1 MRRYGMIAL
10 CVLLVLILALPAG
23 AGAEKAGKTVRVGWY
38 ESSFNTTDESGRRS
52 GYAYEYQQKIA
63 AYSGWQY
70 EYVSAGWPVL
80 LDMLKNGEIDLM
92 SDVFWTEERENEM
105 LFSSLPMGTEEYYL
119 FISPTNQEI
128 LPGDVQT
135 LQGKT
140 VGVNRGSIQETFFK
154 EWAEKNGLSVKLAE
168 VDGTESESLAMLE
181 NGELD
186 AYVTVDSFTRPERTV
201 PVYKIGSSD
210 FFFAV
215 SKERPDLQ
223 ADLNQAMSRIQDE
236 NRYFNQQMFE
246 RFINR
251 RGANAFL
258 SEAEVGW
265 LARKGTIRVGYQD
278 NYMAFCAQ
286 DKETG
291 DLTGALK
298 DYLDYASD
306 CLVNAHLVFEPVA
319 FRTTSEA
326 IQALKQ
332 GAIDCIFPANLSSYD
347 GERLGVVMTSPVT
360 RTDMYAVV
368 RQNDQN
374 LFQNERSVTVAVNE
388 GNPNYDSFLADHYP
402 KWTRV
407 YVKDTEACLE
417 AVSKGVADCMVLSY
431 YRYNN
436 VSRLCEQLKL
446 TPVTTGINL
455 EYCFAVR
462 YGDTEMY
469 SVLSKATGLVPE
481 STLNVAMSNY
491 ITEDARL
498 TLEDYLQDH
507 LSAVVATGVIILTVI
522 LALLLLS
529 LRSGRKA
536 KQLIAATETDNLTGL
551 YNRDFFFEYANR
563 MRQEHPG
570 QRMDAMVFNIEQF
583 HSVNAI
589 RGRQFGDRVLTALGD
604 GIGEIARERSGI
616 AGRFGADRFDLYCPH
631 AEDWQTVYE
640 QLQQKMDNLSPNSR
654 IRLRMGVMPGETG
667 MEPVQ
672 MFDKARTA
680 CNMTRGSY
688 KKHLIVYDE
697 EAGKREETEQKLLND
712 LTRALNEYELEVYYQ
727 PKFNIQCD
735 PPKLVSAEALVRWNH
750 PELGLLQPG
759 DFVPLFERNGR
770 IAEIDRFVWNH
781 AARKMMRWREKF
793 GILLPVSVNL
803 SRVDAFDPT
812 LEKTLDGIIEY
823 YGLTRDCLKLEITE
837 SVYTEDAEQLIR
849 VVASL
854 RRKGYQVDMDDFGS
868 GYSSLHM
875 LSEMPVDVLKMDRGF
890 VRHVGESEKDDSVVS
905 MILNIAKALG
915 IPVIAEGVETEEQL
929 KRLKELGCFIVQ
941 GYCFS
946 KPLHS
951 TEFENRFLMSHENR
965 KTEE

>member
-1 MRRYGMIAL
+1 MIAL
-10 CVLLVLILALPAG
+10 CFLLVLILALPAG

-92 SDVFWTEERENEM
+92 SDVSWTEERENEM

-140 VGVNRGSIQETFFK
+140 VGVNRGSIQETFFR

-215 SKERPDLQ
+215 NKERPDLQ

-286 DKETG
+286 DRETG
-291 DLTGALK
+291 ELTGALK

-332 GAIDCIFPANLSSYD
+332 GAIDCVFPANLSSYA

-360 RTDMYAVV
+360 RTDMYALV

-436 VSRLCEQLKL
+436 VSRLCERLKL

-498 TLEDYLQDH
+498 TLGDYLRDH

-640 QLQQKMDNLSPNSR
+640 QLQQKMDSLSPNSR
-654 IRLRMGVMPGETG
+654 IRLRMGVMPGEPG

-735 PPKLVSAEALVRWNH
+735 PPKLVTAEALVRWNH

-781 AARKMMRWREKF
+781 AARKMMRWREEF

-803 SRVDAFDPT
+803 SRVDAFDPA

-854 RRKGYQVDMDDFGS
+854 RRKGYQVGMDDFGS

-929 KRLKELGCFIVQ
+929 KRLKELGCPIVQ
-941 GYCFS
+941 GFYFS

-951 TEFENRFLMSHENR
+951 TEFENRFLVSHENR

>member
-10 CVLLVLILALPAG
+10 CFLLVLILALPAG

-92 SDVFWTEERENEM
+92 SDVSWTEERENEM

-215 SKERPDLQ
+215 NKERPDLQ

-286 DKETG
+286 DRETG
-291 DLTGALK
+291 ELTGALK
-298 DYLDYASD
+298 DYLDYASS

-374 LFQNERSVTVAVNE
+374 LFRNERSVTVAVNE

-402 KWTRV
+402 QWTRV

-417 AVSKGVADCMVLSY
+417 AVNKGVADCMVLSY

-436 VSRLCEQLKL
+436 VSRLCERLKL
-446 TPVTTGINL
+446 TPITTGINL

-498 TLEDYLQDH
+498 TLGDYLQDH

-654 IRLRMGVMPGETG
+654 IRLRMGVMPGEAG

-735 PPKLVSAEALVRWNH
+735 PPKLVTAEALVRWNH
-750 PELGLLQPG
+750 PELGLLQPA

-781 AARKMMRWREKF
+781 AARKMMRWREEF

-915 IPVIAEGVETEEQL
+915 IPVIAEGVETKEQL
-929 KRLKELGCFIVQ
+929 KRLKELGCPIVQ
-941 GYCFS
+941 GYYFS

-951 TEFENRFLMSHENR
+951 TEFENRFLVSHENR

>member
-10 CVLLVLILALPAG
+10 CFLLVLILALPAG

-92 SDVFWTEERENEM
+92 SDVSWTEERENEM

-140 VGVNRGSIQETFFK
+140 VGVNRGSIQETFFR

-215 SKERPDLQ
+215 NKERPDLQ

-286 DKETG
+286 DRETG
-291 DLTGALK
+291 ELAGALK

-332 GAIDCIFPANLSSYD
+332 GEIDCVFPANLSSYD

-368 RQNDQN
+368 RQNEQN

-436 VSRLCEQLKL
+436 VSRLCERLKL

-498 TLEDYLQDH
+498 TLGDYLHDH

-654 IRLRMGVMPGETG
+654 IRLRMGVMPGEPG

-735 PPKLVSAEALVRWNH
+735 PPKLVTAEALVRWNH

-781 AARKMMRWREKF
+781 AARKMMRWREEF

-929 KRLKELGCFIVQ
+929 KRLKELGCPIVQ
-941 GYCFS
+941 GYYFS

-951 TEFENRFLMSHENR
+951 TEFENRFLVSHENR
-965 KTEE
+965 KTKE

>member
-10 CVLLVLILALPAG
+10 CFLLVLILALPAG

-92 SDVFWTEERENEM
+92 SDVSWTEERENEM

-140 VGVNRGSIQETFFK
+140 VGVNRGSIQETFFR

-215 SKERPDLQ
+215 NKERPDLQ

-286 DKETG
+286 DRETG
-291 DLTGALK
+291 ELTGALK

-332 GAIDCIFPANLSSYD
+332 GEIDCVFPANLSSYD

-368 RQNDQN
+368 RQNEQN

-436 VSRLCEQLKL
+436 VSRLCERLKL

-498 TLEDYLQDH
+498 TLGDYLHDH

-654 IRLRMGVMPGETG
+654 IRLRMGVMPGEPG

-735 PPKLVSAEALVRWNH
+735 PPKLVTAEALVRWNH

-781 AARKMMRWREKF
+781 AARKMMRWREEF

-929 KRLKELGCFIVQ
+929 KRLKELGCPIVQ
-941 GYCFS
+941 GYYFS

-951 TEFENRFLMSHENR
+951 TEFENRFLVSHENR
-965 KTEE
+965 KTKE

>member
-1 MRRYGMIAL
+1 MIAL
-10 CVLLVLILALPAG
+10 CFLLVLILALPAG

-92 SDVFWTEERENEM
+92 SDVSWTEERENEM

-140 VGVNRGSIQETFFK
+140 VGVNRGSIQETFFR

-215 SKERPDLQ
+215 NKERPDLQ

-278 NYMAFCAQ
+278 NHMAFCAQ
-286 DKETG
+286 DRETG
-291 DLTGALK
+291 ELTGALK

-332 GAIDCIFPANLSSYD
+332 GEIDCVFPANLSSYD

-368 RQNDQN
+368 RQNEQN

-436 VSRLCEQLKL
+436 VSRLCERLKL

-498 TLEDYLQDH
+498 TLGDYLHDH

-654 IRLRMGVMPGETG
+654 IRLRMGVMPGEPG

-735 PPKLVSAEALVRWNH
+735 PPKLVTAEALVRWNH

-781 AARKMMRWREKF
+781 AARKMMRWREEF

-929 KRLKELGCFIVQ
+929 KRLKELGCPIVQ
-941 GYCFS
+941 GYYFS

-951 TEFENRFLMSHENR
+951 TEFENRFLVSHENR
-965 KTEE
+965 KTKE

>member
-10 CVLLVLILALPAG
+10 CFLLVLILALPAG

-63 AYSGWQY
+63 AYSGWRY

-92 SDVFWTEERENEM
+92 SDVSWTEERENEM

-140 VGVNRGSIQETFFK
+140 VGVNRGSIQETFFR
-154 EWAEKNGLSVKLAE
+154 EWAEKYGLNVKLAE

-215 SKERPDLQ
+215 NKERPDLQ

-286 DKETG
+286 DRETG
-291 DLTGALK
+291 ELTGALK
-298 DYLDYASD
+298 DYLDYVSD

-332 GAIDCIFPANLSSYD
+332 GEIDCVFPANLSSYD

-388 GNPNYDSFLADHYP
+388 GNPNYDTFLADHYP

-436 VSRLCEQLKL
+436 VSRLCERLKL

-498 TLEDYLQDH
+498 TLGDYLHDH

-654 IRLRMGVMPGETG
+654 IRLRMGVMPGEPG

-735 PPKLVSAEALVRWNH
+735 PPKLVTAEALVRWNH

-781 AARKMMRWREKF
+781 AARKMMRWREEF

-929 KRLKELGCFIVQ
+929 KRLKELGCPIVQ
-941 GYCFS
+941 GYYFS

-951 TEFENRFLMSHENR
+951 TEFENRFLVSHENR
-965 KTEE
+965 KTKE